1 MSDTIMTQ
9 AQISTLLSQIGGMN
23 VLAICGGK
31 RMVENGK
38 LVMAAGAG
46 YRVIVSLD
54 SDDTYTVQRALSRK
68 GQYID
73 KGTVHGVYSDQVGE
87 ASYQASCFHDGEFG
101 DFSTK
106 TVRSYA

>member
-1 MSDTIMTQ
+1 MTHP
-9 AQISTLLSQIGGMN
+9 SG
-23 VLAICGGK
+23 
-31 RMVENGK
+31 
-38 LVMAAGAG
+38 
-46 YRVIVSLD
+46 LD
-54 SDDTYTVQRALSRK
+54 INRLERITDHLQR
-68 GQYID
+68 QYID